1 MPTIPADFAPAR
13 RTPDFTEAT
22 VPEKLL
28 GPHSTAAGVWALIH
42 VVAGRLLYRVLD
54 PDALSEVLLEAGT
67 APGVIVPQQLHCVEP
82 QGPVV
87 FHVEFYRAAETLA
100 SPIARSTPLSTGPN
114 ASSASF
120 I

>member
-1 MPTIPADFAPAR
+1 MTVIPPGFVATR
-13 RTPDFTEAT
+13 RTPDFTEGT
-22 VPEKLL
+22 VPEKLR

-54 PDALSEVLLEAGT
+54 PDALSEILLEAGA

-87 FHVEFYRAAETLA
+87 FHVEFYRTAEIPA
-100 SPIARSTPLSTGPN
+100 SPIARSTPLCTGPN

-120 I
+120 N